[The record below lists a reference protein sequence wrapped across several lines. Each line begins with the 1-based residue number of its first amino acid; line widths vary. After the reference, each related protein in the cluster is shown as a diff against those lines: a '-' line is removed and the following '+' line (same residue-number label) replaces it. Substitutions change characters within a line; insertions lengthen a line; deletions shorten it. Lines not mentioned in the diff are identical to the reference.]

1 MKYHLIG
8 EMGVSMRG
16 LKKYLQFLGNEVT
29 GSDLKTDGHKSE
41 NITPDIDLVV
51 RTSAV
56 SPGSPGW
63 VEVEAAMKLGIKV
76 VKRSELIG
84 ELTKAKKLIAISGM
98 HGKTTVTAMAGL
110 VLVAAGLD
118 PTVLIGEEVKD
129 FDNDVIRLGKS
140 DWFVFEACEYDRSF
154 LDFYPKIL
162 ILTNIE
168 AEHLDTYPG
177 GLPEIKDAFVK
188 YINHVPDD
196 GVIIAC
202 HDDANVLEVLSKIQT
217 KAEIIFYGLTAPK
230 FNHLNFDL
238 AIPGKHNELNAL
250 SVIALAD
257 NLHIKYED
265 VVATLTKFIGAHR
278 RFELKGKFNG
288 ADLIDDYGHHP
299 TEIKMT
305 IAALAE
311 RYPDKKKIIVF
322 WPHQYKRIKPLLAEF
337 GQAFGGADEVII
349 KPIYFVPGRD
359 EKLDISSEDLVSLIN
374 RSKNIAKFVETDEE
388 IVSYLKKEL
397 NQTTVLLTIGIPPVY
412 KIADQLLLRRS
423 DSRRMSELRPRASEE
438 SK

>member
-16 LKKYLQFLGNEVT
+16 LKKYLQFLGNVVT
-29 GSDLKTDGHKSE
+29 GSDLKTGGHMAS

-51 RTSAV
+51 RSSAV
-56 SPGSPGW
+56 NPGSPGW
-63 VEVEAAMKLGIKV
+63 VEVEAALKLNIKV

-84 ELTKAKKLIAISGM
+84 ELTKDKKLIAVSGM
-98 HGKTTVTAMAGL
+98 HGKTTTTAMTGL

-129 FDNDVIRLGKS
+129 FGDDVIRIGKS

-154 LDFYPKIL
+154 LDFYPEIL

-177 GLPEIKDAFVK
+177 GLPEIKDAFVQ
-188 YINHVPDD
+188 YLNHVPDD

-202 HDDANVLEVLSKIQT
+202 HDDPNVREVLSKIQT
-217 KAEIIFYGLTAPK
+217 KAEVIYYGFTASK
-230 FNHLNFDL
+230 FNRLDFDL
-238 AIPGKHNELNAL
+238 KIPGKHNILNSL
-250 SVIALAD
+250 SVVALAD
-257 NLHIKYED
+257 YLHIKYD
-265 VVATLTKFIGAHR
+265 TVRATLADFRGAHR
-278 RFELKGKFNG
+278 RFELKGQFNG

-299 TEIKMT
+299 TEIKTT

-311 RYPDKKKIIVF
+311 RYPDKKRVVVF

-337 GQAFGGADEVII
+337 GNAFGQADEVIV

-359 EKLDISSEDLVSLIN
+359 EKLDISSEDLVELIN
-374 RSKNIAKFVETDEE
+374 KSDNIAKFMETDEE
-388 IVSYLKKEL
+388 IVAHLRKEL
-397 NQTTVLLTIGIPPVY
+397 NQSAVLLTIGIPPVY
-412 KIADQLLLRRS
+412 KIEEILL
-423 DSRRMSELRPRASEE
+423 ET
-438 SK
+438 K